1 MIILL
6 KKFKKSRKQ
15 KKANWIKGGYGDS
28 SGCRVPNMART
39 DLTKVPEDK
48 MSNIYHPNS
57 SDSE

>member
-1 MIILL
+1 MIIL
-6 KKFKKSRKQ
+6 KKIFTQSRKQ
-15 KKANWIKGGYGDS
+15 KNKNWIKGGHGDS